1 MVVEKYENERKDT
14 NMNNEDL
21 TKMNINWY
29 PGHMVKTKRQILEDL
44 KLIDIVLE
52 LVDARIPI
60 SSQNP
65 DIKEIVG
72 NKNKIVVLNKC
83 DLAQEKENQKWVRDF
98 ENKGIKAVLTDS
110 NSGEGVKELIRAV
123 KEMAKEEISQMAK
136 KGRVGKS
143 VRIMILGIPNVG
155 KSSLINRMAKKTSA
169 GVGNKPGFT
178 KQKQWIRV
186 SDEIELLDTPGILWP
201 KFESKKVGLHL
212 SVTGTIKDEILEK
225 TEMAFYLV
233 KWLIE
238 NEEERLL
245 ERYKM
250 SKEELKEMTKT
261 IENPNEQ
268 VIEII
273 NRISKKRGAILSGG
287 YIDEERVA
295 GIIIDDFRTGK
306 MGRITLETVK

>member
-1 MVVEKYENERKDT
+1 
-14 NMNNEDL
+14 
-21 TKMNINWY
+21 MNINWY

-273 NRISKKRGAILSGG
+273 NRIAKKRGAILSGG

>member
-1 MVVEKYENERKDT
+1 MEKINKNSSTESFSKVS
-14 NMNNEDL
+14 
-21 TKMNINWY
+21 INWY

-44 KLIDIVLE
+44 KLVDIVLE
-52 LVDARIPI
+52 LLDARIPV

-72 NKNKIVVLNKC
+72 SKKKIVVLNKC
-83 DLAQEKENQKWVRDF
+83 DLAEEKENQKWVKDF
-98 ENKGIKAVLTDS
+98 ENKGIKTVLTDS
-110 NSGEGVKELIRAV
+110 NSGVGVQELIRTI
-123 KEMAKEEISQMAK
+123 KEMAKEEVSKSIQ

-143 VRIMILGIPNVG
+143 DRMMILGIPNVG

-186 SDEIELLDTPGILWP
+186 SNEIELLDTPGILWP
-201 KFESKKVGLHL
+201 KFESETVGLHL

-225 TEMAFYLV
+225 TQMAFYLI
-233 KWLIE
+233 KWFIQ
-238 NEEERLL
+238 NKEERLS
-245 ERYKM
+245 ERYKIT
-250 SKEELKEMTKT
+250 KEELETITKT

-268 VIEII
+268 VAEII
-273 NRISKKRGAILSGG
+273 TRIAKKRGAILSGG

-306 MGRITLETVK
+306 MGRITIETVK

>member
-1 MVVEKYENERKDT
+1 
-14 NMNNEDL
+14 MNNEDL

>member
-1 MVVEKYENERKDT
+1 
-14 NMNNEDL
+14 MNNEDL

-155 KSSLINRMAKKTSA
+155 QSSLINRMAKKTSA

-225 TEMAFYLV
+225 TELAFYLV

-273 NRISKKRGAILSGG
+273 NRIAKKRGAILSGG

>member
-1 MVVEKYENERKDT
+1 
-14 NMNNEDL
+14 MNNRKEIS
-21 TKMNINWY
+21 KVAINWY

-52 LVDARIPI
+52 LLDARIPV

-72 NKNKIVVLNKC
+72 SKKKIVVLNKC
-83 DLAQEKENQKWVRDF
+83 DLAEEKENQKWVKDF

-110 NSGEGVKELIRAV
+110 NSGVGVQELIRTI
-123 KEMAKEEISQMAK
+123 KEMAKEEVSKSIQ

-143 VRIMILGIPNVG
+143 VRMMILGIPNVG

-186 SDEIELLDTPGILWP
+186 SNEIELLDTPGILWP
-201 KFESKKVGLHL
+201 KFESETVAFHL

-225 TEMAFYLV
+225 TQMAFYLI
-233 KWLIE
+233 KWFIQ
-238 NEEERLL
+238 NKEERLL
-245 ERYKM
+245 ERYKIT
-250 SKEELKEMTKT
+250 KEELETITKT

-268 VIEII
+268 VAEII
-273 NRISKKRGAILSGG
+273 TRIAKKRGAILSGG

-306 MGRITLETVK
+306 MGRITIETVK

>member
-1 MVVEKYENERKDT
+1 
-14 NMNNEDL
+14 MNNEDL

-273 NRISKKRGAILSGG
+273 NRIAKKRGAILSGG

>member
-1 MVVEKYENERKDT
+1 MEENIAKT
-14 NMNNEDL
+14 
-21 TKMNINWY
+21 NINWY

-44 KLIDIVLE
+44 KLVDIVLE
-52 LVDARIPI
+52 LLDARIPI

-72 NKNKIVVLNKC
+72 NKKKIVLLNKC
-83 DLAQEKENQKWVRDF
+83 DLAQERENQKWIEDF
-98 ENKGIKAVLTDS
+98 EKKGIKAVLTDS
-110 NSGEGVKELIRAV
+110 NSGAGVQELIRVVKEL
-123 KEMAKEEISQMAK
+123 AKEDLNKMTK

-155 KSSLINRMAKKTSA
+155 KSSLINRMSKKTSA

-225 TEMAFYLV
+225 TEIAFYLV
-233 KWLIE
+233 KWLLE
-238 NEEERLL
+238 NKEEALL

-250 SKEELKEMTKT
+250 TKEETCKMKET
-261 IENPNEQ
+261 IQNPNEQ
-268 VIEII
+268 IAEVINQIA
-273 NRISKKRGAILSGG
+273 KKRGAILSGG
-287 YIDEERVA
+287 YIDEERVS

-306 MGRITLETVK
+306 MGRITIETVE

>member
-1 MVVEKYENERKDT
+1 MEKINKNSSTESFSKVS
-14 NMNNEDL
+14 
-21 TKMNINWY
+21 INWY

-44 KLIDIVLE
+44 KLVDIVLE
-52 LVDARIPI
+52 LLDARIPV

-72 NKNKIVVLNKC
+72 SKKKIVVLNKC
-83 DLAQEKENQKWVRDF
+83 DLAEEKENQKWVKDF
-98 ENKGIKAVLTDS
+98 ENKGIKTVLTDS
-110 NSGEGVKELIRAV
+110 NSGVGVQELIRTI
-123 KEMAKEEISQMAK
+123 KEMAKEEVSKSIQ

-143 VRIMILGIPNVG
+143 VRMMILGIPNVG

-186 SDEIELLDTPGILWP
+186 SNEIELLDTPGILWP
-201 KFESKKVGLHL
+201 KFESETVGLHL

-225 TEMAFYLV
+225 TQMAFYLI
-233 KWLIE
+233 KWFIQ
-238 NEEERLL
+238 NKEERLL
-245 ERYKM
+245 ERYKIT
-250 SKEELKEMTKT
+250 KEELETITKT

-268 VIEII
+268 VAEII
-273 NRISKKRGAILSGG
+273 TRIAKKRGAILSGG

-306 MGRITLETVK
+306 MGRITIETVK